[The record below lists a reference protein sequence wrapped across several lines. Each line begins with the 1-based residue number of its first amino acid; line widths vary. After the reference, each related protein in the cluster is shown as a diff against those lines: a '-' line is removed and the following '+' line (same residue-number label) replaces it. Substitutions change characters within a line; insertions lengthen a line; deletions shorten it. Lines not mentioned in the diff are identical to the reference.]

1 MQKNYRKTLMA
12 CYLGFITQA
21 ICANF
26 APLLFLTFHKDYQIS
41 LGHIAL
47 IPTAFFLTQLIVDA
61 LCAQYVDKIGYRRA
75 IVGSQVTSA
84 LGLAGLAV
92 LPEMLGD
99 PFIGV
104 ILCVILY
111 AIGSGLMEVLGS
123 PIVEACPF
131 DNKDAVMS
139 LLHSF
144 YCWGSV
150 AVVLLSTVFFA
161 VFGVAC
167 WKILACLWAV
177 VPLWNIIN
185 FLRCPIE
192 HLVEDGQGMT
202 IRQLCK
208 APLFWLAVLL
218 MVCSGASEL
227 SMAQWASAY
236 AEAALGLSKTLGD
249 LMGPCLFAITM
260 GISRVLYGKYGE
272 KVDLTSFMLGSGAL
286 CLVCYL
292 LASMTANPIWGLVGC
307 IACGFSVGIMWPG
320 TLSITSARMP
330 LGGTALFALL
340 AMAGDLGGAFGPSM
354 VGYATQLAGDD
365 LRAGLQVGCIFPIGL
380 MIGLIIMR
388 RMTKKKQVQKD

>member
-61 LCAQYVDKIGYRRA
+61 LCARYVDKIGYRRA

-260 GISRVLYGKYGE
+260 GFSRVLYGKFGE

-354 VGYATQLAGDD
+354 VGYVTQLAGDD

-388 RMTKKKQVQKD
+388 RMTKKNQVQKN

>member
-61 LCAQYVDKIGYRRA
+61 ICAQYVDKIGYRRA
-75 IVGSQVTSA
+75 IVGSQLTSA
-84 LGLAGLAV
+84 LGLAGLAF

-177 VPLWNIIN
+177 VPLWNIVN

-227 SMAQWASAY
+227 AMAQWASAY

-249 LMGPCLFAITM
+249 LLGPCLFAITM

-272 KVDLTSFMLGSGAL
+272 KVELTSFMLGSGAL

-388 RMTKKKQVQKD
+388 RMTKKNQVQKD

>member
-61 LCAQYVDKIGYRRA
+61 LCARYVDKIGYRRA

-307 IACGFSVGIMWPG
+307 IVCGFSVGIMWPG

-354 VGYATQLAGDD
+354 VGYVTQLASDD

-388 RMTKKKQVQKD
+388 RMTKKNQVQKN